1 MKYIFDA
8 GEMSMATNAFN
19 KLQKLTL
26 DGMRNLVVNLFNGK
40 LFTGNIRELSI
51 FSCPK

>member
-19 KLQKLTL
+19 KLQTL
-26 DGMRNLVVNLFNGK
+26 DGMKNLVNLFNGK
-40 LFTGNIRELSI
+40 LFTGNIRGLSI

>member
-26 DGMRNLVVNLFNGK
+26 DGMRNLVNLFNGK
-40 LFTGNIRELSI
+40 LFTGNI
-51 FSCPK
+51 